1 MAHQHTRE
9 KLKWSAEMAP
19 NYPRLTVTADE
30 MMQGKMCSCPACT
43 RDGPHEPDCG
53 VHRKTPGPCNC
64 DREDQAKA
72 AG

>member
-1 MAHQHTRE
+1 
-9 KLKWSAEMAP
+9 MAP

-30 MMQGKMCSCPACT
+30 ILQGKYCNCLACL

-53 VHRKTPGPCNC
+53 VHRKAPGPCDC